1 MALMVKDKIIYGS
14 IKEVPSFG
22 FTPVGTVIAV
32 MGNTAPNHY
41 LICNGQEVSIKS
53 YPELALYFNEQFG
66 SINHFG
72 GNGTTTFCVPD
83 LRGEFL
89 RGTGT
94 NSHANQGNGA
104 DVGVHQDS
112 TTVPIFRQYGYENV
126 QQLRLPYKTS
136 FTPVANTDGI
146 AISGSDRAVTY
157 DGRRDGSWSTS
168 NESITGNVRPT
179 NTSVLY
185 CIAVHDIYVDARYN
199 YSLEEQVVG
208 RWIDGKPIYQKTI
221 TDLNLRLSWDGQYR
235 AQAQLTNP
243 IQNLDNLID
252 CKGVGVV
259 SAISKPH
266 YYDLSAYVE
275 SNGKINV
282 MGLSGDVV
290 KTITLQYTKT
300 TD

>member
-94 NSHANQGNGA
+94 NSHENQSSGSN
-104 DVGVHQDS
+104 VGEHQDANLPNITGKATDIGFG
-112 TTVPIFRQYGYENV
+112 TTTGSFVT
-126 QQLRLPYKTS
+126 TS
-136 FTPVANTDGI
+136 SSNYRATAGS
-146 AISGSDRAVTY
+146 SGSSKFGQLSIDASKSSSIY
-157 DGRRDGSWSTS
+157 TS
-168 NESITGNVRPT
+168 IDDARPT

-208 RWIDGKPIYQKTI
+208 RWIDGKPLYQKTI
-221 TDLNLRLSWDGQYR
+221 SIGDIPTGQTKTVNHNIENMDKTYNIFGTMYAGSTAEFIPSGENTNFRIQVSRSVIILIISGGWSSWGD
-235 AQAQLTNP
+235 
-243 IQNLDNLID
+243 
-252 CKGVGVV
+252 
-259 SAISKPH
+259 
-266 YYDLSAYVE
+266 AY
-275 SNGKINV
+275 I
-282 MGLSGDVV
+282 
-290 KTITLQYTKT
+290 TIQYTKT